1 MKFQITG
8 KSFTSIVEIEDGTVK
23 DVDNESI
30 SVLKYKNWDKVKD
43 DCKRWG
49 WEVVE
54 IPEIVLFDAV
64 DPGEQIATVHIDW
77 PFPTEGE

>member
-8 KSFTSIVEIEDGTVK
+8 KSFSSIVEIENGTVK

-30 SVLKYKNWDKVKD
+30 SVIKYKNWEQVQS

-49 WEVVE
+49 WEVEE
-54 IPEIVLFDAV
+54 IPEV
-64 DPGEQIATVHIDW
+64 DMLNIEI
-77 PFPTEGE
+77 